1 MPGMPRNQTPN
12 LLSELRHPVSGDLR
26 VSPSIVAPEHF
37 RDVLRAFGPQDVGVR
52 RHIIIEI
59 DGWAIQ
65 LKYARK
71 HKIPMKFATADPF
84 LARLERATVNL
95 QSLWEK
101 ASPFHSG
108 MSITKMMMTPASEA
122 SKLAWPD
129 IDLAGAL
136 ADLLSTIRAV
146 RNLETYMQ
154 AFSRQGP
161 SSRKRLERAL
171 LWEPLLDL
179 LDKFHIQNFNQHQP
193 LITTVRALHL
203 ACGIDPP
210 DPAAV
215 RQTVDSRRKRHR

>member
-1 MPGMPRNQTPN
+1 MPRNQTPN

-26 VSPSIVAPEHF
+26 LSDCTVAPEHF
-37 RDVLRAFGPQDVGVR
+37 RDVLRAFGPQDVNAR
-52 RHIIIEI
+52 RHILIEI

-65 LKYARK
+65 LKHARK
-71 HKIPMKFATADPF
+71 HKIPMKFATGDAL

-95 QSLWEK
+95 QSLWEE

-108 MSITKMMMTPASEA
+108 MSIRKMMMTPAVEA
-122 SKLAWPD
+122 SKLARRD
-129 IDLAGAL
+129 IDLAGVL
-136 ADLLSTIRAV
+136 ADLLSKIRAV
-146 RNLETYMQ
+146 RNPKTYMET
-154 AFSRQGP
+154 FSYQGS
-161 SSRKRLERAL
+161 SSRKSLQRAL

-179 LDKFHIQNFNQHQP
+179 LDKFDIQKFNQHQP

-203 ACGIDPP
+203 AFGIDPP